1 MGFLNLR
8 RGMKVRV
15 CVGLGTGL
23 DSELC
28 GWCFGFQR
36 SAPELGCGFF
46 FFSSLSIVDVGNA
59 DAGTGE
65 VGQEPFCINN

>member
-1 MGFLNLR
+1 MWAWALALTVNFVAGVSDFKDLPQSW
-8 RGMKVRV
+8 GA
-15 CVGLGTGL
+15 
-23 DSELC
+23 D
-28 GWCFGFQR
+28 
-36 SAPELGCGFF
+36 FF